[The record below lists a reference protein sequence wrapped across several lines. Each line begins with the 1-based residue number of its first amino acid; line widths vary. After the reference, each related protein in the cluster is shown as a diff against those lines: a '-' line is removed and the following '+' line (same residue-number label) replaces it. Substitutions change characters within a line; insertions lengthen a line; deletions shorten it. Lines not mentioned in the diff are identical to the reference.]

1 MAAVP
6 NDNLSGQ
13 KHDGQRDG
21 SFDAGI
27 QLALERLLISPDFLF
42 RIERDPDGIAPG
54 TAYALS
60 DLELASRLS
69 FFLWASMPDRPLFE
83 AAERGDW
90 RCFSSRSL
98 TPATVWAP
106 YFFVNR
112 STRPS
117 VSISFCFP
125 VKNGW
130 QLEQISSRTSFFVDR
145 VFHVVPQAQRTSTS

>member
-1 MAAVP
+1 MSATVDKILDDALTLSAAERAALVEKL
-6 NDNLSGQ
+6 LSSLG
-13 KHDGQRDG
+13 KPDP
-21 SFDAGI
+21 
-27 QLALERLLISPDFLF
+27 ALDR
-42 RIERDPDGIAPG
+42 
-54 TAYALS
+54 
-60 DLELASRLS
+60 
-69 FFLWASMPDRPLFE
+69 LWAEEAEARIE